1 MNDDL
6 NEELHQDVA
15 RRLQE
20 RLLLGRA
27 VPGDYLVLAD
37 ATLQAALDG
46 SRALT
51 AGELAALQA
60 SPLTLRRFRH
70 LALARPRA
78 DRSAP
83 AWRHSSGML
92 RAADSG
98 TALDRLVTDDGWWQ
112 LHFAGA
118 GPWQVILK
126 LDARAP
132 FAAQLLRERPLLR
145 VTDGAGAAVL
155 TGRLDGD
162 GECEAPWPFAAAPAA
177 HFQAHGAAFG
187 VTAAPR

>member
-6 NEELHQDVA
+6 NDGLNDDVA
-15 RRLQE
+15 QRLRE

-51 AGELAALQA
+51 AGELAALQG

-70 LALARPRA
+70 LALARRLA
-78 DRSAP
+78 NRSAP
-83 AWRHSSGML
+83 AWRHSAGML

-98 TALDRLVTDDGWWQ
+98 GALDRLVTDDGWWQ
-112 LHFAGA
+112 LHFLGA
-118 GPWQVILK
+118 GPWQVILT
-126 LDARAP
+126 LDAQAP
-132 FAAQLLRERPLLR
+132 CAAQLLRERPLLC
-145 VTDGAGAAVL
+145 VTDGTGATVL

-162 GECEAPWPFAAAPAA
+162 GECEAAWPFEVAPTA
-177 HFQAHGAAFG
+177 HFQAHGAAFA
-187 VTAAPR
+187 VTVAPR

>member
-1 MNDDL
+1 LNDEMN
-6 NEELHQDVA
+6 EDVA
-15 RRLQE
+15 KRLQE

-46 SRALT
+46 SRPLT

-70 LALARPRA
+70 LALANRP
-78 DRSAP
+78 AP
-83 AWRHSSGML
+83 AWRHSPGML

-98 TALDRLVTDDGWWQ
+98 GALDRLVTDDGWWQ
-112 LHFAGA
+112 LHFVGT

-126 LDARAP
+126 LDAAAP
-132 FAAQLLRERPLLR
+132 FAAQLLREQPLLR
-145 VTDGAGAAVL
+145 VTDGAGASVL
-155 TGRLDGD
+155 TGRLDAD
-162 GECEAPWPFAAAPAA
+162 GESEAAWPFASAPAV
-177 HFQAHGAAFG
+177 HFQAHGATFA

>member
-6 NEELHQDVA
+6 NDGLNDDVA
-15 RRLQE
+15 QRLRE

-70 LALARPRA
+70 LALARRP
-78 DRSAP
+78 AP
-83 AWRHSSGML
+83 AWRHSPGML

-98 TALDRLVTDDGWWQ
+98 AALDRLVTDDGWWQ
-112 LHFAGA
+112 LHFVGA
-118 GPWQVILK
+118 GPWQVILT
-126 LDARAP
+126 LDAQAP

-162 GECEAPWPFAAAPAA
+162 GECEAAWPFDAPPAA
-177 HFQAHGAAFG
+177 HFQAHGAAFA